1 VICSLNSIHK
11 IGPIVG
17 EGSTAGWKSG
27 VRVLGIAESFKK
39 TQSKSF
45 VVGIVMR
52 GDFRIDGFG
61 FCRPTVGGNDST
73 ESLVR
78 LFKRLKRQDIRAWM
92 LGGSLISWF
101 NAVDIVE
108 LHRITG
114 VPVVCVTYHPSEGV
128 EKYLK
133 EYFPDNWQSRL
144 ETLEKAGIR
153 TSINLRTGHSAF
165 ITTAGVGIP
174 KAKQLLDI
182 FTLDGRIPEPIR
194 VSRLIAAALYR
205 DSQSYDTDELV
216 KVES

>member
-1 VICSLNSIHK
+1 
-11 IGPIVG
+11 
-17 EGSTAGWKSG
+17 
-27 VRVLGIAESFKK
+27 
-39 TQSKSF
+39 
-45 VVGIVMR
+45 
-52 GDFRIDGFG
+52 
-61 FCRPTVGGNDST
+61 
-73 ESLVR
+73 
-78 LFKRLKRQDIRAWM
+78 
-92 LGGSLISWF
+92 
-101 NAVDIVE
+101 
-108 LHRITG
+108 
-114 VPVVCVTYHPSEGV
+114 
-128 EKYLK
+128 LK